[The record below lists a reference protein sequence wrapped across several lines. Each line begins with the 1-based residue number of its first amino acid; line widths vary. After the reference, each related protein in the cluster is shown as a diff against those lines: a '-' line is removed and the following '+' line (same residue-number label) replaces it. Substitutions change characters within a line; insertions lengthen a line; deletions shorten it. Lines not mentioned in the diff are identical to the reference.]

1 MAYYSHMGTI
11 IRSACLVFL
20 AAATVPAADA
30 IEAFGH
36 KWTVPIAADWKLTP
50 AGVLELLVPRPSTQP
65 RRPSQYAL
73 AETAPMMKFD
83 VELEAKAEPESA
95 RKRHNSLILVY
106 AWRDAEHFNY
116 VHLSVDAAKQAT
128 VHNGV
133 FHVYGGDRVRI
144 SSEEGPAT
152 LRDEQW
158 HKVRFSYDGTSGR
171 VDVWVDG
178 ATSPSMRAVDMSLEA
193 GRFGVGSFFDMG
205 SFRNLK
211 ITNGKLENSH

>member
-1 MAYYSHMGTI
+1 MGFMPGKMP
-11 IRSACLVFL
+11 RALAVLVL
-20 AAATVPAADA
+20 AASGRLTAGDS
-30 IEAFGH
+30 IEAFGY
-36 KWTVPIAADWKLTP
+36 KWSVPTAADWKMTP

-73 AETAPMMKFD
+73 AETEPMLKFE
-83 VELEAKAEPESA
+83 VELEAKAEPESL

-106 AWRDAEHFNY
+106 AWRDPDHFNY
-116 VHLSVDAAKQAT
+116 VHLSVDTAKQAS
-128 VHNGV
+128 VHNGI

-158 HKVRFSYDGTSGR
+158 HKIRMRYDGEAGR

-178 ATSPSMRAVDMSLEA
+178 VTSPSMRGVDWSLAA
-193 GRFGVGSFFDMG
+193 GRFGIGSFFDMG
-205 SFRNLK
+205 TFRNLK
-211 ITNGKLENSH
+211 ITHSRAEKSY